1 MKAIYIPQLAQAH
14 ERTQTIEF
22 KENLKGIETLTPV
35 QGSLK
40 VTHQG
45 TYLEVSA
52 QADAIVTLVC
62 HRCLQQFNH
71 RLLVSASEIIWLADS
86 SDESGILPFD
96 QDLSVDDL
104 VESLPP
110 DGDFEPTAWLYE
122 QLCLA
127 IPQKQLCDQQCNG
140 IEVADAVLNPG
151 IDRRWASLESL
162 KGQLPS

>member
-45 TYLEVSA
+45 NYLEVSA
-52 QADAIVTLVC
+52 QADTIVTLSC

-71 RLLVSASEIIWLADS
+71 RLSVAASELIWLADS
-86 SDESGILPFD
+86 EDGSGTLPFD

-110 DGDFEPTAWLYE
+110 NGSFEPTAWLYE

-127 IPQKQLCDQQCNG
+127 IPQKQLCDQQCTG
-140 IEVADAVLNPG
+140 IEVSDAILNPG

>member
-1 MKAIYIPQLAQAH
+1 MKAIYIPQLAQAQ

-35 QGSLK
+35 QGTLK

-45 TYLEVSA
+45 TYLEVST
-52 QADAIVTLVC
+52 QADTIVTLVC

-71 RLLVSASEIIWLADS
+71 RLSVAASELIWLADS
-86 SDESGILPFD
+86 NDESGILPFD

-127 IPQKQLCDQQCNG
+127 IPQKQLCEQQCNG
-140 IEVADAVLNPG
+140 IEVSDAVLNPG

>member
-1 MKAIYIPQLAQAH
+1 MKALYIPQLAQAH
-14 ERTQTIEF
+14 ERTETIEF
-22 KENLKGIETLTPV
+22 KENLKGLQTLTPV

-45 TYLEVSA
+45 SYLEVSA
-52 QADAIVTLVC
+52 QAEAIVTLSC

-71 RLLVSASEIIWLADS
+71 RLSVAASELIWLANSDDDS
-86 SDESGILPFD
+86 GTLPFD

-110 DGDFEPTAWLYE
+110 DGYFEPTAWLYE

-127 IPQKQLCDQQCNG
+127 IPQKQLCDPKCRG
-140 IEVADAVLNPG
+140 IEVSEAVLNPG
-151 IDRRWASLESL
+151 IDRCWASLEAL

>member
-35 QGSLK
+35 QGTLK

-52 QADAIVTLVC
+52 QADTIVTLVC

-71 RLLVSASEIIWLADS
+71 RLSVAASELIWLADS
-86 SDESGILPFD
+86 NDESGILPFD

-140 IEVADAVLNPG
+140 IEVSDAVLNPG

>member
-1 MKAIYIPQLAQAH
+1 MKAIYIPQLAQVH

-52 QADAIVTLVC
+52 QADTIVTLVC

-71 RLLVSASEIIWLADS
+71 RLSVVASELIWLADS
-86 SDESGILPFD
+86 DDESGILPFD

-104 VESLPP
+104 IESLSP

-127 IPQKQLCDQQCNG
+127 IPQKQLCDLQCNG
-140 IEVADAVLNPG
+140 IEVADAMSNPG